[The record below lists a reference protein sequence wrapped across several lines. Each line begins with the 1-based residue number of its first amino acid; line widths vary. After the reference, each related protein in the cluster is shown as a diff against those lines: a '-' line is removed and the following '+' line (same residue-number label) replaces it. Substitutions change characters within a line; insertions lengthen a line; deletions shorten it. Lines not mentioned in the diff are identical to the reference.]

1 MGVTWITE
9 IITWAVNA
17 PIYYSIPTDIL
28 NILTGVF
35 IFVIFV
41 CKKKVLRLLQ
51 KKFLPAHKVWN
62 RGQQSTLSSNSRS
75 TCLRNRSTTGDITLS
90 ELSTKDT
97 SLQDIDL
104 TK

>member
-1 MGVTWITE
+1 MGLTWISE

-28 NILTGVF
+28 NIMTGVF

-41 CKKKVLRLLQ
+41 CKKKVLRLLK
-51 KKFLPAHKVWN
+51 KKFLPAHKFLN
-62 RGQQSTLSSNSRS
+62 RGQQSTLSSNRS
-75 TCLRNRSTTGDITLS
+75 TCLRNKSTTGDITLS
-90 ELSTKDT
+90 EMSTKNT

-104 TK
+104 SK

>member
-1 MGVTWITE
+1 MGVTWISE
-9 IITWAVNA
+9 IITWAVDA
-17 PIYYSIPTDIL
+17 PIYYSIPTDVL

-41 CKKKVLRLLQ
+41 CKKKVLRLL
-51 KKFLPAHKVWN
+51 KKRFLPAHKVWN
-62 RGQQSTLSSNSRS
+62 RGQQSTRSSNSRS
-75 TCLRNRSTTGDITLS
+75 TLRDKSTTGDITLS

-104 TK
+104 SK